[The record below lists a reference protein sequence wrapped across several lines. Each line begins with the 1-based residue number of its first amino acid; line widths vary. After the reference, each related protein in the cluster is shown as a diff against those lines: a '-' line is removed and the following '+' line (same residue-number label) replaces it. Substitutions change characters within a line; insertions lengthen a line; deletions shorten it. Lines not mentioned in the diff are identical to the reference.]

1 MKLRSDY
8 ALSYDDVTLRPQY
21 SEINSRSD
29 IDLSVEFLGMTL
41 RHPILASP
49 MDSVLSPTFIDEFY
63 RLGGFC
69 WMDRFTPIEEQKRI
83 VRHLRDAY
91 GYAGASVGVNTTVDQ
106 IKELEDCGAT
116 SILIDIAHGSCSKM
130 RSVLLELEKQKPLL
144 VSLVIGNFAT
154 NESMAQFRNF
164 EHIVGAYRVGIA
176 QGSMCTT
183 ALATG
188 HGIPMISSVAEC
200 SFECDRPII
209 ADGGVR
215 HAGDIAKA
223 IGAGATMV
231 MLGRLFSQT
240 RESAQQTSGKREYRG
255 SASISCKRSTKYVE
269 GESME
274 VPVLYTL
281 EELLETMKDG
291 LKSALSYTGARNL
304 TEFREKASFSKVT
317 TNGTLQASAHGKYNV

>member
-29 IDLSVEFLGMTL
+29 IDLSVSFLGMTL
-41 RHPILASP
+41 RHPIIASP

-83 VRHLRDAY
+83 IRHLRDSY
-91 GYAGASVGVNTTVDQ
+91 GYAGASIGVNTTLQQ
-106 IKELEDCGAT
+106 IQELIDCGA
-116 SILIDIAHGSCSKM
+116 SSMLVDVAHGSCSKM
-130 RSVLLELEKQKPLL
+130 RELLLELEKSKPAA
-144 VSLVIGNFAT
+144 SLVIGNFAT
-154 NESMAQFRNF
+154 NESMNPFRNF

-240 RESAQQTSGKREYRG
+240 RESAQQASGKREYRG

-281 EELLETMKDG
+281 EELLTTLTDG
-291 LKSALSYTGARNL
+291 LRSALSYTGARNL

-317 TNGTLQASAHGKYNV
+317 YNGYVQTLAHGKYNV